1 MKKLLNTLFV
11 LNEESYLA
19 LEGENVLVLR
29 GEETAARFP
38 LHTLENIIS
47 FSYKGAS
54 PALMGACVQHGVA
67 LAFMTP
73 RGRFLARC
81 VGENPGNVLLRR
93 AQYRL
98 ADDPAWCCRVARN
111 FISGKIYN
119 GRWVLE
125 RATRDHPL
133 QLDVTKVKAA
143 SAQMKELLTLASA
156 CEASD
161 VLRGIEGKAAAVYF
175 DTLDELI
182 LRSRETFALQGRSRR
197 PPMDAANALLSF
209 LYTLLAHDCASAL
222 EAVGLDSYVGV
233 LHRDRSGR
241 ESLALDLMEELRPVM
256 ADRLALTLIN
266 RQMLTDRH
274 FRFEAGGAVF
284 LADEGR
290 KTVLTAWQERK
301 KEIITHPYLNEKMT
315 WGLAPYVQ
323 AMLLARCIRGDIDG
337 YPPFFWK

>member
-54 PALMGACVQHGVA
+54 PALMGACADRSVA

-73 RGRFLARC
+73 RGRFLARA
-81 VGENPGNVLLRR
+81 VGECQGNVLLRR

-98 ADDPAWCCRVARN
+98 ADSPAGSCRIARN
-111 FISGKIYN
+111 FICGKIYN

-133 QLDVTKVKAA
+133 QLDVPKIKAA
-143 SAQMKELLTLASA
+143 SARMKELLTAASV
-156 CEASD
+156 CEAPD
-161 VLRGIEGKAAAVYF
+161 VLRGVEGKAAAVYF
-175 DTLDELI
+175 DALDELI
-182 LRSRETFALQGRSRR
+182 LRGRETFALHGRSRR
-197 PPMDAANALLSF
+197 PPTDAANALLSF

-222 EAVGLDSYVGV
+222 EAVGLDNYVGF
-233 LHRDRSGR
+233 LHRDRAGR

-266 RQMLTDRH
+266 RQMLTERH
-274 FRFEAGGAVF
+274 FRFEPSGAVF
-284 LADEGR
+284 LTDDGR
-290 KTVLTAWQERK
+290 KTVLAAWQERK
-301 KEIITHPYLNEKMT
+301 KEIITHPYLNEKLS
-315 WGLAPYVQ
+315 WGLVPYAQ
-323 AMLLARCIRGDIDG
+323 AMLLARCIRGDADG